1 LTSACARFGVT
12 AKGLT
17 LTGLAFGLGGAVAIA
32 LRYIGWGGNDST
44 HHRNGRSGNNLIKER
59 YPFRHPACA
68 R

>member
-1 LTSACARFGVT
+1 LSPACARLGVT

-17 LTGLAFGLGGAVAIA
+17 FPDLAFGLGGAVAIA

-44 HHRNGRSGNNLIKER
+44 HHRNGRSGNSLIKER
-59 YPFRHPACA
+59 CPLWHPAGA